1 MHDEVSSA
9 VQEMMSGLCQSTD
22 GDFCGMA
29 CVSGSMLRW
38 KYTSGATN
46 ERVKRMAMRPGQDL
60 VGTALRTGRT
70 VMLDEQS
77 SGGYTPDRCPLMLA
91 ERLVCAIAVP
101 MFSEGSLPSGVLLV
115 GSRTPCTFSP
125 EMVVQTE
132 QVAKQLE
139 QYA

>member
-9 VQEMMSGLCQSTD
+9 VQEMMSGLCQNTA

-38 KYTSGATN
+38 KYTFGATN
-46 ERVKRMAMRPGQDL
+46 ERVKRMTMRPGQDL

-77 SGGYTPDRCPLMLA
+77 QGEFTPDRCPLMLA

-101 MFSEGSLPSGVLLV
+101 LFREGLLPSGVLLV

-125 EMVVQTE
+125 EMVMQTE
-132 QVAKQLE
+132 QAARQME
-139 QYA
+139 QYV